1 MTGRPCQPVLDV
13 FCVFMVVRVLV
24 RVFFF
29 GLMHMW
35 VFVCILTVMRVRM
48 HMVVVMFM
56 PVRMAVFLLCIPIVH
71 AHHRLSDFY
80 ILLFFVPCRKPPRGM
95 KFERDFRSA

>member
-1 MTGRPCQPVLDV
+1 MAGCPCQPVLDV

-24 RVFFF
+24 RVFLFVR
-29 GLMHMW
+29 MRMW
-35 VFVCILTVMRVRM
+35 VFMCILTVMRVRM
-48 HMVVVMFM
+48 DMVVVM
-56 PVRMAVFLLCIPIVH
+56 FLLCIPIVH

>member
-1 MTGRPCQPVLDV
+1 
-13 FCVFMVVRVLV
+13 MVVRVLV

-29 GLMHMW
+29 VRMRMW

-48 HMVVVMFM
+48 DMVVVMF
-56 PVRMAVFLLCIPIVH
+56 LLGIPIVH

>member
-1 MTGRPCQPVLDV
+1 
-13 FCVFMVVRVLV
+13 MVVRVLV

-29 GLMHMW
+29 VRMRMW

-48 HMVVVMFM
+48 DMVVVM
-56 PVRMAVFLLCIPIVH
+56 FLLCIPIVH

-95 KFERDFRSA
+95 KFERDFRSAYPPPGVKW

>member
-1 MTGRPCQPVLDV
+1 MTGCPRQPVLNI
-13 FCVFMVVRVLV
+13 FRVFMVVRVLV

-29 GLMHMW
+29 VRMRMW

-48 HMVVVMFM
+48 DMVVVM
-56 PVRMAVFLLCIPIVH
+56 FLLCIPIVH

>member
-1 MTGRPCQPVLDV
+1 MAGCPRQPVLNI
-13 FCVFMVVRVLV
+13 FRVFMVVRVLV

-29 GLMHMW
+29 VRMRMW

-48 HMVVVMFM
+48 DMVVVM
-56 PVRMAVFLLCIPIVH
+56 FLLCIPIVH

>member
-1 MTGRPCQPVLDV
+1 MTGCPCQPVLNI
-13 FCVFMVVRVLV
+13 FRVFMVMRVLV
-24 RVFFF
+24 RVFLFVR
-29 GLMHMW
+29 MRMW

-48 HMVVVMFM
+48 DMVVVM
-56 PVRMAVFLLCIPIVH
+56 FLLCIPIVH

-80 ILLFFVPCRKPPRGM
+80 ILLFFVPRRKPPRGM

>member
-1 MTGRPCQPVLDV
+1 
-13 FCVFMVVRVLV
+13 MVMWVLV
-24 RVFFF
+24 RVFLFVR
-29 GLMHMW
+29 MRMW

-48 HMVVVMFM
+48 DMVVVM
-56 PVRMAVFLLCIPIVH
+56 FLLCIPIVH

-95 KFERDFRSA
+95 KFERDFRGA

>member
-1 MTGRPCQPVLDV
+1 MAGCPCQPVLDI

-29 GLMHMW
+29 GFMRMW
-35 VFVCILTVMRVRM
+35 VFVFILTVMRVWM
-48 HMVVVMFM
+48 NMVVVMFM
-56 PVRMAVFLLCIPIVH
+56 LVRMAVFLLCIPIVH
-71 AHHRLSDFY
+71 AHHRLSDSY
-80 ILLFFVPCRKPPRGM
+80 ILPFFVPCRKPPRGM

>member
-1 MTGRPCQPVLDV
+1 MAGCPRQPVLNI
-13 FCVFMVVRVLV
+13 FRVFMVVRVLV

-29 GLMHMW
+29 VRMRMW

-48 HMVVVMFM
+48 DMVVVM
-56 PVRMAVFLLCIPIVH
+56 FLLCIPIVH

-80 ILLFFVPCRKPPRGM
+80 ILLFFVPCRKPPRGIE
-95 KFERDFRSA
+95 FERDFRSA

>member
-1 MTGRPCQPVLDV
+1 MTGCPCQPVLNI
-13 FCVFMVVRVLV
+13 FRVFMVVRVLV

-29 GLMHMW
+29 VRMRMW

-48 HMVVVMFM
+48 DMVVVM
-56 PVRMAVFLLCIPIVH
+56 FLLCIPIVH

>member
-1 MTGRPCQPVLDV
+1 MAGCPCQPVLDV

-24 RVFFF
+24 RVFFSVF
-29 GLMHMW
+29 MRMW

-48 HMVVVMFM
+48 DMVEVML
-56 PVRMAVFLLCIPIVH
+56 VFLLCIPIVH

>member
-1 MTGRPCQPVLDV
+1 
-13 FCVFMVVRVLV
+13 MVMRVLV
-24 RVFFF
+24 RVFLFVR
-29 GLMHMW
+29 MRMW

-48 HMVVVMFM
+48 DMVVVMFM
-56 PVRMAVFLLCIPIVH
+56 LVRMAVFLLCIPIVH

>member
-1 MTGRPCQPVLDV
+1 
-13 FCVFMVVRVLV
+13 MVMWVLV
-24 RVFFF
+24 RVFLFVR
-29 GLMHMW
+29 MRMW

-48 HMVVVMFM
+48 DMVVVM
-56 PVRMAVFLLCIPIVH
+56 FLLCIPIVH

-80 ILLFFVPCRKPPRGM
+80 FLLFFVPCRKPPRGM

>member
-1 MTGRPCQPVLDV
+1 
-13 FCVFMVVRVLV
+13 MVMRVLV
-24 RVFFF
+24 RVFLFVR
-29 GLMHMW
+29 MRMW

-48 HMVVVMFM
+48 DMVVVM
-56 PVRMAVFLLCIPIVH
+56 FLLCIPIVP

>member
-1 MTGRPCQPVLDV
+1 MTGRPCQPVLDI
-13 FCVFMVVRVLV
+13 FCIFMVVRVLV
-24 RVFFF
+24 RVFLFVR
-29 GLMHMW
+29 MRMW

-48 HMVVVMFM
+48 DMVVVM
-56 PVRMAVFLLCIPIVH
+56 FLLCIPIVH

-80 ILLFFVPCRKPPRGM
+80 ILLFFVSCRKPPRGM

>member
-1 MTGRPCQPVLDV
+1 MTGCPCQPVLDV

-29 GLMHMW
+29 VRMRMW

-48 HMVVVMFM
+48 HMVEVMFM
-56 PVRMAVFLLCIPIVH
+56 LVRMAVFLLCIPIVH
-71 AHHRLSDFY
+71 AHHRLSDSY
-80 ILLFFVPCRKPPRGM
+80 ILPFFVPCRKPPRGM

>member
-1 MTGRPCQPVLDV
+1 MAGCPRQPVLNI
-13 FCVFMVVRVLV
+13 FRVFMVMWVLV
-24 RVFFF
+24 RVFLFVR
-29 GLMHMW
+29 MRMW

-48 HMVVVMFM
+48 DMVVVM
-56 PVRMAVFLLCIPIVH
+56 FLLCIPIVH

>member
-1 MTGRPCQPVLDV
+1 MTGCPCQPVLNI
-13 FCVFMVVRVLV
+13 FRVFMVMWVLV
-24 RVFFF
+24 RVFLFVR
-29 GLMHMW
+29 MRMW

-48 HMVVVMFM
+48 DMVVVM
-56 PVRMAVFLLCIPIVH
+56 FLLCIPIVH

>member
-1 MTGRPCQPVLDV
+1 MAGCPCQPVLDV

-24 RVFFF
+24 RVFFSVH
-29 GLMHMW
+29 MRMW
-35 VFVCILTVMRVRM
+35 VFVCILAVMRVRM
-48 HMVVVMFM
+48 DMFVLM
-56 PVRMAVFLLCIPIVH
+56 YMAVFLLCIPIVH

-95 KFERDFRSA
+95 KFERDFRST

>member
-1 MTGRPCQPVLDV
+1 MTGCPCQPVLNI
-13 FCVFMVVRVLV
+13 FRVFMVMRVLV

-29 GLMHMW
+29 VRMRMW
-35 VFVCILTVMRVRM
+35 VFVFILAVMRVRM
-48 HMVVVMFM
+48 NMVVVM
-56 PVRMAVFLLCIPIVH
+56 FLLCIPIVH

>member
-1 MTGRPCQPVLDV
+1 
-13 FCVFMVVRVLV
+13 MVMRVLV
-24 RVFFF
+24 RVFLFVR
-29 GLMHMW
+29 MRMW

-48 HMVVVMFM
+48 DMVVVMY
-56 PVRMAVFLLCIPIVH
+56 LLCIPIVH

>member
-1 MTGRPCQPVLDV
+1 
-13 FCVFMVVRVLV
+13 MVMRVLV
-24 RVFFF
+24 RVFLFVR
-29 GLMHMW
+29 MRMW

-48 HMVVVMFM
+48 DMVVVM
-56 PVRMAVFLLCIPIVH
+56 FLLCIPIVH

-95 KFERDFRSA
+95 KFCARHRNQNPLRG

>member
-1 MTGRPCQPVLDV
+1 MTGCPCQPVLDV

-29 GLMHMW
+29 VRMRMW

-48 HMVVVMFM
+48 HMVEVM
-56 PVRMAVFLLCIPIVH
+56 FLLCIPIVH

-80 ILLFFVPCRKPPRGM
+80 ILLFFVSCRKPPRGM
-95 KFERDFRSA
+95 KFERDFRST

>member
-1 MTGRPCQPVLDV
+1 MTGRPCQPVLDI

-29 GLMHMW
+29 VRMRMW

-48 HMVVVMFM
+48 DMVVVM
-56 PVRMAVFLLCIPIVH
+56 FLLCIPIVH

>member
-1 MTGRPCQPVLDV
+1 
-13 FCVFMVVRVLV
+13 MVMRVLV
-24 RVFFF
+24 RVFLFVR
-29 GLMHMW
+29 MRMW
-35 VFVCILTVMRVRM
+35 VFVCILTVMRVWM
-48 HMVVVMFM
+48 DMVVVM
-56 PVRMAVFLLCIPIVH
+56 FLLCIPIVH

>member
-1 MTGRPCQPVLDV
+1 MAGCSCQTVLDV

-29 GLMHMW
+29 VRMRMW

-48 HMVVVMFM
+48 DMVVVM
-56 PVRMAVFLLCIPIVH
+56 FLLCIPIVH

-95 KFERDFRSA
+95 KFERDFHSA

>member
-1 MTGRPCQPVLDV
+1 MAGCPRQPVLNI
-13 FCVFMVVRVLV
+13 FRVFMVVRVLV
-24 RVFFF
+24 HVFFF
-29 GLMHMW
+29 VRMRMW

-48 HMVVVMFM
+48 DMVVVM
-56 PVRMAVFLLCIPIVH
+56 FLLCIPIVH

>member
-1 MTGRPCQPVLDV
+1 MTGCPCQPVLDV

-29 GLMHMW
+29 VRMRMW

-48 HMVVVMFM
+48 DMVVVM
-56 PVRMAVFLLCIPIVH
+56 FLLCIPIVH